1 MDVSSGSLLSNYDGD
16 VTITGTV
23 TLAGI
28 STITFVSSK
37 FIFYNLFI
45 FIELRSLSSLPG
57 TPIGFISSKM
67 QARFWAEANIANHD
81 DVIHT
86 SQWKPDNRIW
96 RYPLAPSDEF
106 KVSDG

>member
-37 FIFYNLFI
+37 LYFIII
-45 FIELRSLSSLPG
+45 FFVELRSLSSLPG

-86 SQWKPDNRIW
+86 SQWKPDYSIW

-106 KVSDG
+106 KVSDS